1 MSVKDLIKER
11 SEKRKLL
18 SEIKLIILKDPQ
30 KKLKDFKKMNVKT
43 IDDILGL
50 FINIGN
56 MAYFSGDNDTF
67 EFFMDSL
74 FDVIH
79 MNLELDRE
87 KMIKCIYNYG
97 LLSAHNHDIIPYSI
111 ILNNF
116 RKTIFE
122 LTETITINNYLRI
135 LKDLALN
142 SEINNYELGVMDVL
156 NVFKDLY
163 DHFLD
168 KNMHVNRLYLQNIVI
183 SLISSSESNHHE
195 RLKNTT
201 LIEAKKVLEFEP
213 IKARLEA
220 SEVGSIQS
228 VGESEAPNPKVL

>member
-30 KKLKDFKKMNVKT
+30 KRIKDFKKMNVKT
-43 IDDILGL
+43 IDDVLGL

-74 FDVIH
+74 FDVMH

-97 LLSAHNHDIIPYSI
+97 LLSVHNHDVIPYSI

-116 RKTIFE
+116 RKTIFK
-122 LTETITINNYLRI
+122 LTETITINNHLRI
-135 LKDLALN
+135 LKDLALS
-142 SEINNYELGVMDVL
+142 SEINNYELGIVDVL
-156 NVFKDLY
+156 NVFKDLN
-163 DHFLD
+163 DHFRD
-168 KNMHVNRLYLQNIVI
+168 KNMNVNRLYLQNIVI

-195 RLKNTT
+195 RFKNTMLT
-201 LIEAKKVLEFEP
+201 ETKKLLEFES

-220 SEVGSIQS
+220 SEVELTQP
-228 VGESEAPNPKVL
+228 VGEPEAPDPKVL